1 MSLLNIISEIGG
13 SPAVERLGSR
23 VGLDPQQTQNALA
36 ALLPALSGGIK
47 RRALE
52 QGGEFSGLL
61 EGARP
66 DPQEAADKADPAE
79 GNAILGQIFGSKD
92 VSRGV
97 ADHASSQTGIGADK
111 LKALLPLVASVA
123 ASSLRAKSSQLGQG
137 WQAQPGAG
145 EQMAASGRTGT
156 GGERGAG
163 GQMVQSG
170 GWQGLLAMLDDDRDG
185 NPLDDIIGL
194 AGRMFGR

>member
-1 MSLLNIISEIGG
+1 MSLLNIVSEIGG
-13 SPAVERLGSR
+13 SPAVARLGSR
-23 VGLDPQQTQNALA
+23 VGLDPQQTQNAMA

-47 RRALE
+47 RRAVE
-52 QGGEFSGLL
+52 EGGGLSGLL
-61 EGARP
+61 ESARA
-66 DPQEAADKADPAE
+66 DPQDAADQADPAE

-97 ADHASSQTGIGADK
+97 AAHASAETGIGVDK

-123 ASSLRAKSSQLGQG
+123 ASSLRAKSGQLGQG
-137 WQAQPGAG
+137 WQAQQGASG
-145 EQMAASGRTGT
+145 QAASS
-156 GGERGAG
+156 

-170 GWQGLLAMLDDDRDG
+170 GWQGLLAMLDDDKDG